1 VEAFLVSMGVVAL
14 SEFGDKTQL
23 LAIMLAARFRKPWP
37 IIAGILTAT
46 LLNHGL
52 AALLGQWI
60 ASAIPARWLSWA
72 LALSF
77 FVAALWALKPD
88 KLAEDDAPVLSNH
101 GVFAASV
108 FSFFLAEMGDK
119 TQVATA
125 MLAAR
130 FNVLLPVIAGTTIG
144 MLIADVPAVF
154 AGKAAGDRIP
164 FRAIR
169 IVAALLFVALGIT
182 ALWQPGRL

>member
-1 VEAFLVSMGVVAL
+1 MEAFLVSMGIVAL
-14 SEFGDKTQL
+14 SEIGDKTQL

-46 LLNHGL
+46 LLNHAL

-60 ASAIPARWLSWA
+60 ANAIPRQWLSWA

-77 FVAALWALKPD
+77 FAAAAWALKPD
-88 KLAEDDAPVLSNH
+88 KLAEDDAPVASNH
-101 GVFAASV
+101 GVFVASV
-108 FSFFLAEMGDK
+108 LSFFLAEMGDK

-164 FRAIR
+164 FKAIR

-182 ALWQPGRL
+182 ALWQPGRT